1 MIRYL
6 IKNNFKLM
14 FRNKWI
20 IVVMVL
26 GPILVIAILSSAF
39 SDLMKSYEGVDA
51 FKAGYRIEEGSR
63 FDDNI
68 EAVKV
73 AGKETGIT
81 LLEYPEGE
89 PKEVI
94 ENNGLAGFVEF
105 GRDSYT
111 VYESTDFKTEGII
124 LEYFLSRMMKGY
136 ADNVLYTMMPEPEEE
151 RIELPVE
158 ELDYMPPIE
167 SKDYYGIVYIV
178 YFAWCGI
185 ICAANVL
192 SSEKKY
198 GIEHKF
204 QVMAVSNFKMYLS
217 KWVPTVLVVSAG
229 LAFTTV
235 LTILLFDIHWGNA
248 VVSAFLLLLTIMAS
262 LAFALMIYYIFH
274 NMAMTIIAVFTSVW
288 FMGFFGGSF
297 ETYMYSAWSES
308 VKRLSPLYHVNRALV
323 EISCRGHSTYTASC
337 IIYML
342 VIMVICSVI
351 AVTADGIRKRGRA

>member
-20 IVVMVL
+20 ILVMVL
-26 GPILVIAILSSAF
+26 GPVLVIAILSSAF
-39 SDLMKSYEGVDA
+39 FDLMKSYEGVDT
-51 FKAGYRIEEGSR
+51 FKTGYRIEDGSG
-63 FDDNI
+63 FDVGI
-68 EAVKV
+68 EAVKA
-73 AGKETGIT
+73 AGKEGGIT

-89 PKEVI
+89 PEEIIK
-94 ENNGLAGFVEF
+94 NNGLAGFVEF
-105 GRDSYT
+105 NQDNYT
-111 VYESTDFKTEGII
+111 VYKSADFKMEGIT
-124 LEYFLSRMMKGY
+124 LEYFLSRIMKGY
-136 ADNVLYTMMPEPEEE
+136 VDNGLYAKMQETE

-158 ELDYMPPIE
+158 KPKYMPAVD
-167 SKDYYGIVYIV
+167 SVDYYGIVYIV

-185 ICAANVL
+185 VCAANVL

-198 GIEHKF
+198 GIERRF
-204 QVMAVSNFKMYLS
+204 QVTGVSSFKMYLS
-217 KWVPTVLVVSAG
+217 KWIPVVFVVSVG

-248 VVSAFLLLLTIMAS
+248 FVSALLLLLTIMAS
-262 LAFALMIYYIFH
+262 SAFSLMLYYISR
-274 NMAMTIIAVFTSVW
+274 NIAITIIAVFTSVW

-297 ETYMYSAWSES
+297 ETYMYSVWSEQ
-308 VKRLSPLYHVNRALV
+308 VKRLSPIYHADRALV
-323 EISCRGHSTYTASC
+323 EISCMGQSTYTQSC

-342 VIMVICSVI
+342 VIVVICSVI